1 MNKRIHKSFHFHINP
16 LFLLMAIAITHS
28 SATVILHTILNC
40 MTVTGNNFAQ
50 SRSKKSRKVL
60 PWGTKQEE
68 SRNVTGKKRDS
79 EKRRSTFGGRPSE
92 NNHPVYY
99 AFLNGVSSG
108 ALNFI
113 ITVIGFSV
121 YYCFSPYVLRD
132 NGPSQVSGLLLNSF
146 RFYSS
151 RSFFRRCRCA
161 RPTVY

>member
-1 MNKRIHKSFHFHINP
+1 MNKRIHKPFHFRINP
-16 LFLLMAIAITHS
+16 LSLLMAITHS
-28 SATVILHTILNC
+28 NATVVLHTILNC
-40 MTVTGNNFAQ
+40 MTVTDNTFAQ
-50 SRSKKSRKVL
+50 FGSKKIRKVL
-60 PWGTKQEE
+60 PWGTKHEE

-79 EKRRSTFGGRPSE
+79 EKRRSTFRGRPSE
-92 NNHPVYY
+92 NNHPVCC

-132 NGPSQVSGLLLNSF
+132 NGPSQVSCLLLNSF